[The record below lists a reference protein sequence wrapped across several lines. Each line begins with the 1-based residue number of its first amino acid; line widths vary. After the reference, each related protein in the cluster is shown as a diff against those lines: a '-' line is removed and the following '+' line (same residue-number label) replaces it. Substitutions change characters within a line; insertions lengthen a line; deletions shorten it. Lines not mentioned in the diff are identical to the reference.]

1 MGKIHWIIIIMI
13 ILGAYAFTIAHSQP
27 AEEQAR
33 QAFEQSGCYGC
44 HTTHEWTD
52 LTTTITDWAQMYNSL
67 DEAAQSVG
75 YSSFDDL
82 MTTMK
87 DWAGLYGGGISDQQ
101 YQTIYEYFVYLFN
114 SSKPAQST
122 ITTTTTTTQV
132 AGQETVTETLTIT
145 KEKTVTE
152 TQSVYVVLNES
163 KVVERT
169 VTENVPP
176 ANPPSAFNYAAL
188 VAAVLALAGLGY
200 LIYTIKK

>member
-13 ILGAYAFTIAHSQP
+13 VLGAYAFTIAHSQP
-27 AEEQAR
+27 SEEQAR

-52 LTTTITDWAQMYNSL
+52 LTATITDWAHMYDSL

-87 DWAGLYGGGISDQQ
+87 DWAGLYGGISDQQ

-114 SSKPAQST
+114 SSKPAQPT
-122 ITTTTTTTQV
+122 TTTTTTTQ
-132 AGQETVTETLTIT
+132 ATGQETVTETLTIT

-169 VTENVPP
+169 VTESVPP
-176 ANPPSAFNYAAL
+176 AKPPSAFNYAAI
-188 VAAVLALAGLGY
+188 VAAILALAGLGY
-200 LIYTIKK
+200 LIYIIKK

>member
-1 MGKIHWIIIIMI
+1 MGKIHWIIIIMVV
-13 ILGAYAFTIAHSQP
+13 LGAYAFTVAQTQP
-27 AEEQAR
+27 TEDQAR

-52 LTTTITDWAQMYNSL
+52 LTTAITDWAQAYNSL

-82 MTTMK
+82 MATMK
-87 DWAGLYGGGISDQQ
+87 DWAGLYGGISDQQ

-114 SSKPAQST
+114 SSKPAQP
-122 ITTTTTTTQV
+122 TTTTTTTQV

-169 VTENVPP
+169 ITEKVPP

-188 VAAVLALAGLGY
+188 VAAILVLAGLGY
-200 LIYTIKK
+200 LIYIIKK